1 MELMLFN
8 KDRTPSGYFKESIDI
23 EIGDSTASNDFETP
37 ADMDMG
43 MYIAHIGGEFGGI
56 VEKLVEDTSAMWYGR
71 TWRKVLEQHII
82 EPPQGSDHLIVSGDL
97 HDVIRAVTAD
107 IAGGFFDV
115 AEGLCGVYVE
125 RYKFAR
131 YCTGLNGLMDLCS
144 CFGRKLILRNLIVDN
159 RLVVQLSAEKPTVYD
174 RESANITT
182 TVTIDKTGINHLI
195 CAASGELEDRII
207 VHLYLW
213 PDGTIRQ
220 TKYYTGFDEHTALY
234 DYSSQQDLAQL
245 IKDGEDKLKSLAS
258 YTKIEIQSV
267 TADEEMDIGDIVRVQ
282 DPERNIL
289 VEQPIIQ
296 KVLDY
301 DGENA
306 VIDYKVKGAE

>member
-1 MELMLFN
+1 MELMLFY
-8 KDRTPSGYFKESIDI
+8 KDKTPADYFTESIDI
-23 EIGDSTASNDFETP
+23 EIGDSAALNDFETS
-37 ADMDMG
+37 ADVSMG
-43 MYIAHIGGEFGGI
+43 MYIAHIDGEFGGI
-56 VEKLVEDTSAMWYGR
+56 VEKLVEDTSTVWYGR
-71 TWRKVLEQHII
+71 TWRKILQQHII
-82 EPPQGSDHLIVSGDL
+82 EPPEGNSHLILSGDL
-97 HDVIRAVTAD
+97 HDIMRAVTVD
-107 IAGGFFDV
+107 IAGGFFSV
-115 AEGLCGVYVE
+115 AEELCGVYAE
-125 RYKFAR
+125 KYQFAR

-144 CFGRKLILRNLIVDN
+144 YFGKKLVIRNRIVDG
-159 RLVVQLSAEKPTVYD
+159 RLVVQLSAEKPIIYD
-174 RESANITT
+174 REKANITT
-182 TVTIDKTGINHLI
+182 TVTVDKTGINHLI

-234 DYSSQQDLAQL
+234 DYSSQRDLTQL
-245 IKDGEDKLKSLAS
+245 IKDGVDKLRSLAS